1 MKMVSVVYFIVEKI
15 EQPMVQSCPG
25 EIYEVLKLRRYT
37 FIISAELHQID
48 SEHLIVPC
56 HVYGVCVCVCFCAC
70 EVSYFKN
77 HTQVPLCPKPK
88 SSKIGRAHV

>member
-1 MKMVSVVYFIVEKI
+1 
-15 EQPMVQSCPG
+15 MVQSCPG
-25 EIYEVLKLRRYT
+25 EIYEVIKLCRYT

-48 SEHLIVPC
+48 SEAYLVMSM
-56 HVYGVCVCVCFCAC
+56 VCVCFCACC

-88 SSKIGRAHV
+88 SSRTAEVR